1 MRLEENT
8 NIEKEKLRENIVK
21 VHSENKELNILKFTD
36 KFATY
41 LFGYENKILEIILKE
56 NVNISGYGKAIVI
69 KDFVN
74 GDYGIKLL
82 MNTPVL
88 WGSRYKARGSEDIKY
103 EMGAFLPK
111 GGYKDS
117 NGGGKIVLKN
127 KAIGTDALTLVED
140 YEDKKRITDNVYR
153 DNLGNII
160 IHDVISRR
168 LIIKPKVEEGREL
181 PLEKIIVE
189 DYVDGDYKIN
199 VKNPVNTISGSR
211 VERIYTSGNN
221 ENIKD
226 ISREIYGREDNWKSL
241 LKENGRGFGEEEG
254 KKLKSGQKVYV
265 RRKNAV
271 AFDFSEEFSF
281 AGDLNEVEAP
291 FGNGKLKI
299 QGKYIGKNI
308 NLIDAKN
315 NIYYD
320 ENENTYIK
328 SGKYLVVK
336 YKVGKYIKNLLTD
349 NYNEGDY
356 GIWLEESAPY
366 YYLNGKV
373 IRRFPRKE
381 MEEGELQGLEHEQNE
396 YLWNEERIKDDYL
409 WISKRDR
416 ISMYETPE
424 EERIGTVV
432 AGESVIT
439 NEEEAIREESQ
450 SENEQD
456 ENSYTL
462 EVSTFEAMDDLRVA
476 TPKGGGSLIV
486 VQGAKCMCSGGTA
499 LGTLSVTS
507 NQIMTVEGKLVATI
521 KDSKV
526 PNITP
531 MGSCKPR
538 AGKSIPPCSLAPGGD
553 WICPDGGFDING
565 NKVLTVNGKLM
576 CQNGGGVITIINPGQ
591 QSHKTKP

>member
-1 MRLEENT
+1 
-8 NIEKEKLRENIVK
+8 
-21 VHSENKELNILKFTD
+21 
-36 KFATY
+36 
-41 LFGYENKILEIILKE
+41 
-56 NVNISGYGKAIVI
+56 
-69 KDFVN
+69 
-74 GDYGIKLL
+74 
-82 MNTPVL
+82 
-88 WGSRYKARGSEDIKY
+88 
-103 EMGAFLPK
+103 
-111 GGYKDS
+111 
-117 NGGGKIVLKN
+117 
-127 KAIGTDALTLVED
+127 
-140 YEDKKRITDNVYR
+140 
-153 DNLGNII
+153 
-160 IHDVISRR
+160 
-168 LIIKPKVEEGREL
+168 
-181 PLEKIIVE
+181 
-189 DYVDGDYKIN
+189 
-199 VKNPVNTISGSR
+199 
-211 VERIYTSGNN
+211 
-221 ENIKD
+221 
-226 ISREIYGREDNWKSL
+226 
-241 LKENGRGFGEEEG
+241 
-254 KKLKSGQKVYV
+254 
-265 RRKNAV
+265 
-271 AFDFSEEFSF
+271 
-281 AGDLNEVEAP
+281 
-291 FGNGKLKI
+291 
-299 QGKYIGKNI
+299 
-308 NLIDAKN
+308 
-315 NIYYD
+315 
-320 ENENTYIK
+320 
-328 SGKYLVVK
+328 
-336 YKVGKYIKNLLTD
+336 
-349 NYNEGDY
+349 
-356 GIWLEESAPY
+356 
-366 YYLNGKV
+366 
-373 IRRFPRKE
+373 